1 MPSIKEMTPE
11 QAYNRLSELQ
21 KRTRERQ
28 RKHHRQAKEQGKAKV
43 SIFLS
48 KEASRILNRERGRG
62 RKISDIL
69 SDALVEWDRRSMNS
83 IPIRQK
89 PEETP
94 SSSTLKATEGG
105 SIEPKSYDEVKTINR
120 IMELHGQGLSY
131 PKIAQQLEAEGWL
144 SQTDKTHWNTVVLG
158 RIIRSRK

>member
-1 MPSIKEMTPE
+1 MPSIKEMSPE
-11 QAYNRLSELQ
+11 QAYHRLSELQ

-69 SDALVEWDRRSMNS
+69 SDALIKWDRRSMKS
-83 IPIRQK
+83 IPIGRK
-89 PEETP
+89 PKETP
-94 SSSTLKATEGG
+94 FSSVPKTTEED
-105 SIEPKSYDEVKTINR
+105 SIEPKPYDEVKTINR
-120 IMELHGQGLSY
+120 IMELYSQGLSY
-131 PKIAQQLEAEGWL
+131 PKIARQLEAEGWL

>member
-11 QAYNRLSELQ
+11 QAYHRLSELQ

-48 KEASRILNRERGRG
+48 KEVSRILNRERDRG

-69 SDALVEWDRRSMNS
+69 SDALIEWDRRSMKS
-83 IPIRQK
+83 IPTGRK
-89 PEETP
+89 PKETP
-94 SSSTLKATEGG
+94 FSSVPKTTEED
-105 SIEPKSYDEVKTINR
+105 SIEPKPYDEVKTINR
-120 IMELHGQGLSY
+120 IMELYSQGLSY

-158 RIIRSRK
+158 RIIRSRE